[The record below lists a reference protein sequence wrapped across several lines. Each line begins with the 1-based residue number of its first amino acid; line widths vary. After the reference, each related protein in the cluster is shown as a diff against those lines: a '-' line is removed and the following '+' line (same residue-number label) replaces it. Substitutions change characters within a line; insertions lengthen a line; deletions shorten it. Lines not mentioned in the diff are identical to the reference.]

1 MEKKRILSSIW
12 VRVIV
17 FLWMI
22 VFPVVM
28 VAIPALEMVTGE
40 REWGLA
46 PAWAFAV
53 WLLGPLVAAIVFKYV
68 GGGKKPSA

>member
-1 MEKKRILSSIW
+1 MEKSRFLSSIW
-12 VRVIV
+12 VRLIV

-22 VFPVVM
+22 VFPIALI
-28 VAIPALEMVTGE
+28 AIPGLEMVMGE

-46 PAWAFAV
+46 PAWAFGV
-53 WLLGPLVAAIVFKYV
+53 WFLGPLVATIVYKYM